1 MRPRIYLFGDSI
13 TEESFDVGGWGA
25 ALADHFARTADVVL
39 RGYSG
44 YNTRWALKVIDRVFP
59 DDGVSPI
66 AVTVFFGANDA
77 CLPNRCSGFQHVP
90 IDEYKKNLQAIVSF
104 FKKRWPAT
112 EVILISP
119 PPIDDEVRPLYPYVE
134 NLSGLPERTN
144 DAAGTFAHAAVEAAK
159 ESGVLVIDLWTIMQK
174 NPDWKTYL
182 WNVGLSVQR
191 YRNIAKEYDA
201 KINEEVNIKLMK
213 NGFCSK
219 LSDYADMSAG
229 EASSEKKPS
238 VDIHERPQKLRRFV
252 VPLVDYFFTFL
263 VVEQKSEVSELYTS
277 EVEADD
283 MNMSTEN
290 IEESCAG
297 EEQVNLASACCPQD
311 LSQLDTDQTCT
322 PSAINVP
329 GDYLKMGGGFCIDE
343 EN

>member
-144 DAAGTFAHAAVEAAK
+144 DAAGTFAHAAVEDAK

-182 WNVGLSVQR
+182 RDGLHLTPSGNKVVFDEVLKKLREAGLSLEALPVDLPL
-191 YRNIAKEYDA
+191 IAEIDPKD
-201 KINEEVNIKLMK
+201 
-213 NGFCSK
+213 
-219 LSDYADMSAG
+219 
-229 EASSEKKPS
+229 
-238 VDIHERPQKLRRFV
+238 
-252 VPLVDYFFTFL
+252 PLKAFEF
-263 VVEQKSEVSELYTS
+263 
-277 EVEADD
+277 
-283 MNMSTEN
+283 
-290 IEESCAG
+290 
-297 EEQVNLASACCPQD
+297 
-311 LSQLDTDQTCT
+311 
-322 PSAINVP
+322 
-329 GDYLKMGGGFCIDE
+329 
-343 EN
+343 

>member
-90 IDEYKKNLQAIVSF
+90 IDEYKKNLQAI
-104 FKKRWPAT
+104 KRWPAT

-159 ESGVLVIDLWTIMQK
+159 ENLLMRCLEALPVDLPLIAEIDPK
-174 NPDWKTYL
+174 D
-182 WNVGLSVQR
+182 
-191 YRNIAKEYDA
+191 
-201 KINEEVNIKLMK
+201 
-213 NGFCSK
+213 
-219 LSDYADMSAG
+219 
-229 EASSEKKPS
+229 
-238 VDIHERPQKLRRFV
+238 
-252 VPLVDYFFTFL
+252 PLKAFEF
-263 VVEQKSEVSELYTS
+263 
-277 EVEADD
+277 
-283 MNMSTEN
+283 
-290 IEESCAG
+290 
-297 EEQVNLASACCPQD
+297 
-311 LSQLDTDQTCT
+311 
-322 PSAINVP
+322 
-329 GDYLKMGGGFCIDE
+329 
-343 EN
+343 